1 MHHLLFKSSICYPR
15 LSTQEHIQNN
25 NRCID
30 HIRHLDGTWCVKTT
44 SVRNRMLS
52 KLNHGTKFVSRMFV
66 FSKRS
71 HVIGGIRIWG
81 RGVMKIVQIR
91 INHSGPF
98 NFEYL

>member
-1 MHHLLFKSSICYPR
+1 MHDLLFKSSIYLC
-15 LSTQEHIQNN
+15 LSIQEHIQNDS
-25 NRCID
+25 RCVY
-30 HIRHLDGTWCVKTT
+30 HIRHLDGTCSVKPT
-44 SVRNRMLS
+44 SVQNGTLS